1 MDEKVLGL
9 GDMENSSHFEIC
21 KRLVDEMTIDER
33 KLLIR
38 YIKKTMLP
46 PAQPPKVNNLVSFK

>member
-1 MDEKVLGL
+1 MSEKVLGL
-9 GDMENSSHFEIC
+9 GDMETTTHFDIC
-21 KRLVDEMTIDER
+21 KRLVDEMTVDER

-46 PAQPPKVNNLVSFK
+46 PVQPPKINNLVFFK